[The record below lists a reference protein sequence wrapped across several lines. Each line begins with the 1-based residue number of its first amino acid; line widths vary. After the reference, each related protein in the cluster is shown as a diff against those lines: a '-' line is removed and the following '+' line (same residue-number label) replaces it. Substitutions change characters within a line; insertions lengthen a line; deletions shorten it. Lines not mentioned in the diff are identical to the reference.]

1 MTAVWKHRTALL
13 WLLLKCDLSVCT
25 VGLLWV
31 HTDSYGWVSVVTI
44 ILYYVRKLRQLFLL
58 RCGKR
63 IYVPQRGILKL
74 FPVLSSSGV
83 REQPGNL
90 NLKHQDNVGKSL
102 LVRRDKSLTVSFVL
116 MCGGNKIC
124 RWMVVISFSG
134 RCLECCKMLCV
145 PKIGLT

>member
-1 MTAVWKHRTALL
+1 MGECGHYYSVLCKKIEAV
-13 WLLLKCDLSVCT
+13 
-25 VGLLWV
+25 
-31 HTDSYGWVSVVTI
+31 VSFEMWE
-44 ILYYVRKLRQLFLL
+44 KN
-58 RCGKR
+58 

-134 RCLECCKMLCV
+134 RCLGCCKMLCV